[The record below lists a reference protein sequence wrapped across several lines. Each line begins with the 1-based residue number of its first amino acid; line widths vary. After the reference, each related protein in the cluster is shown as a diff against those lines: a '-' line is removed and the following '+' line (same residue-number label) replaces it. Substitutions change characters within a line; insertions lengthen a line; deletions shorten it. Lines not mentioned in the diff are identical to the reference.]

1 MSDIDG
7 NDAMAAIPTFVLVHG
22 AFQDATV
29 WTAVIA
35 EQEAAGHTATAVTL
49 PGHRPDTTLPG
60 QVTLANHR
68 DAVLDVVRQQI
79 CPVRLVGHSFGG
91 IIISEVAEAEPALI
105 EELVYVAA
113 YVPEDQ
119 FTRIFCDDVQRSV
132 VLASRNDEPLGP
144 LNEPSSVTDTRFGSV
159 AKRYIATDGTAP

>member
-79 CPVRLVGHSFGG
+79 GPVRLVGHSFGG

-113 YVPEDQ
+113 YPRISSPGSSATTSSAQ
-119 FTRIFCDDVQRSV
+119 PFSHPATTNRSARSTSRRALPTRGSA
-132 VLASRNDEPLGP
+132 AS
-144 LNEPSSVTDTRFGSV
+144 PSDTSPP
-159 AKRYIATDGTAP
+159 DGTAP